1 MSVKNSIILCTYNEA
16 NYIEKA
22 ILEMEKNVSNL
33 ELIIVDDF
41 STDGTVEILKKINQ
55 NNKIKI
61 IYRKKSRGL
70 ASAFMRGIIETSGE
84 NIGWVDTNT
93 VSYTHLTLPTICSV

>member
-41 STDGTVEILKKINQ
+41 STDGTV
-55 NNKIKI
+55 
-61 IYRKKSRGL
+61 
-70 ASAFMRGIIETSGE
+70 
-84 NIGWVDTNT
+84 
-93 VSYTHLTLPTICSV
+93 